1 MKNSVKVKNS
11 SQKLFLVICKTCKTC
26 KPTVGQQTANISAE
40 CSICHVSDL
49 SVITDEVLANF
60 MIDLLVYCLGN
71 VSGCKKGVKKYMYL
85 K

>member
-11 SQKLFLVICKTCKTC
+11 SQKIFLVISKTC